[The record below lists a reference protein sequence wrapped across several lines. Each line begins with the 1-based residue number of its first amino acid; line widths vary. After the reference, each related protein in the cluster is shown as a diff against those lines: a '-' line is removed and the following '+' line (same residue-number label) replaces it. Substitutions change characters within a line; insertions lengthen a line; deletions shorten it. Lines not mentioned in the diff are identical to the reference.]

1 MKLAILNGEN
11 EYVYRIRKN
20 VESKTDHPFIIKT
33 LLKTNFSFQ
42 EKKEILEEIGF
53 NKKETLIQFQNL
65 NVYNAA
71 LLNVPVYTKS
81 TYLHRNEIAK
91 PDKDLDN
98 LLSYIYQKNPVN
110 LNSIPYDDNTSVLTM
125 LVVLGLS
132 QTLNKALSFMEE
144 KEKKAFINE
153 TYIDI
158 NQYELSNYDYENKE
172 PEKLA
177 ILPVISWN
185 EELLD
190 VLCQHGLDVN
200 GLNKYTGEGLG
211 FYLTNKHMIEKLENS
226 YGFIYD
232 MKQKNTKGIM
242 LKDILKNQDRK
253 INILS
258 GLHTANKNEMIAF
271 VDKRISLLKLSN
283 EDMFNLLLNSFHKDN
298 VTNFKTVYNEFAEK
312 LCWKLPNTEIDLLN
326 FFSCQIEVYT
336 NKSAISKILYVKKDF
351 ENRKLSFDNAM
362 VLFNVTSS
370 YSSYS
375 LEDKNQKK
383 LAEWYKKDKINFNEI
398 SFLNVFLCSYE
409 NLYQL
414 FESENPLYNKNI
426 TVYGGELNAFSKAY
440 DINPYSIF
448 SVFEIT
454 KFKVCRERVVNILSF
469 AFLYKSKMLSDFLT
483 MLHPYDN
490 EKEIEVVTKFHK
502 ICKNFYD
509 EKNNSALKGE
519 SLQLLLEAYPKLL
532 ENLILSINMNNY
544 HTYNYELSSMLKT
557 DEFLMSVIEKEELNK
572 NVSLNQESKKIQNR
586 I

>member
-20 VESKTDHPFIIKT
+20 VESNKEQPFIIKT

-144 KEKKAFINE
+144 KEKKVFINE

-158 NQYELSNYDYENKE
+158 NQYELSNYEYENKE

-190 VLCQHGLDVN
+190 ILYQHGLDVN
-200 GLNKYTGEGLG
+200 SLNKYTGEGLG

-232 MKQKNTKGIM
+232 MKQKNIKGIM
-242 LKDILKNQDRK
+242 LKDVLKNQDRK

-258 GLHTANKNEMIAF
+258 ELNTANKNEMIAF

-283 EDMFNLLLNSFHKDN
+283 EDMFNLLLNSFNKDN
-298 VTNFKTVYNEFAEK
+298 VTNFKAVYNEFAEK

-375 LEDKNQKK
+375 LEDKDQKK
-383 LAEWYKKDKINFNEI
+383 LAEWYKKDNINFTGI
-398 SFLNVFLCSYE
+398 HSLNVFLCSYE

-414 FESENPLYNKNI
+414 FENGNSLYNKNI
-426 TVYGGELNAFSKAY
+426 NVFEGSMTAFLKAY
-440 DINPYSIF
+440 EIDYYDIL
-448 SVFEIT
+448 SVFENT
-454 KFKVCRERVVNILSF
+454 DFKVCRERVVNTLNF
-469 AFLYKSKMLSDFLT
+469 AFLYKSKMLSHFLN
-483 MLHPYDN
+483 MLRPYHN
-490 EKEIEVVTKFHK
+490 EKEIDIAVKFHK
-502 ICKNFYD
+502 ICENYD
-509 EKNNSALKGE
+509 NNKNNDALKGE
-519 SLQLLLEAYPKLL
+519 NLQLFFKAYPKFV
-532 ENLILSINMNNY
+532 ENLMLSINMNNY
-544 HTYNYELSSMLKT
+544 HTYNYKLSGLLKK

-572 NVSLNQESKKIQNR
+572 NVFLNQESKKIKNR